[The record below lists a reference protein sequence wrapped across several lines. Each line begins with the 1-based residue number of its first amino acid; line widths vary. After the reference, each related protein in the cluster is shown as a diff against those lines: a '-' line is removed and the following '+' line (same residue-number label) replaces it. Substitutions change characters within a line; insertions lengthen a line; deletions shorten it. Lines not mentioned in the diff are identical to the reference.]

1 VSSQYGREGGPPH
14 GLSARGPQPRS
25 GHGVDRRTL
34 RRCTTRDT
42 VPVASFALRRAY
54 GDGTSSVESSTA
66 GLSSASAAAP
76 CGEKSLSHR
85 AAAQNNLPHHNLP
98 HHNLPHHNLPHHTT
112 PHHSRAPLSTGRGRR
127 AGSKLQR
134 GAAWRVSCVG
144 GLAPGVAAGGH
155 RSGSRSRPP
164 PPLSYQVDT
173 PRPSPRTNRTRRV
186 PRSLRRGAR

>member
-1 VSSQYGREGGPPH
+1 MSSQYGREGGPPH

-98 HHNLPHHNLPHHTT
+98 HHNLPHHTT

-164 PPLSYQVDT
+164 PPPVPSGHAASLT
-173 PRPSPRTNRTRRV
+173 PY
-186 PRSLRRGAR
+186 